1 MRINL
6 ILPDLSN
13 GDWTH
18 SDVIYYTKGDLKGY
32 IEGTVEVFDK
42 ESETAYTAEFLFR
55 VYDPD
60 NGNALTM
67 VSFSE
72 TPKREIKNRVD
83 ETWKLL
89 SEQLTEFSLKADL
102 KGLLIA
108 DIPHN
113 YSAHYYDIKQDE
125 TKFYFYIDGSN
136 GYDLDKWTIPDAIAY
151 HDTPEAEQE
160 RDIATREAWGYYD

>member
-1 MRINL
+1 MHINL

-18 SDVIYYTKGDLKGY
+18 GDVVFYTNGDLKGY

-55 VYDPD
+55 VHDPE
-60 NGNALTM
+60 NGNSLTM

-72 TPKREIKNRVD
+72 TPKEIIKNRVD

-102 KGLLIA
+102 KGLLTA
-108 DIPHN
+108 DIPQN
-113 YSAHYYDIKQDE
+113 YSVHYYDIKQDE
-125 TKFYFYIDGSN
+125 TGFYFYIDGSN
-136 GYDLDKWTIPDAIAY
+136 GYALDKWTIPDAIAY
-151 HDTPEAEQE
+151 HDTPEAEEE
-160 RDIATREAWGYYD
+160 RDIAVREAWGYYD